1 MGQRTAF
8 LIKRTY
14 WDGKVNV
21 RLVHHQWGIGRVM
34 HNNFIKAFMEMVT
47 YRGFQEKTLKDFMTI
62 IDDKYSLYLEKNF
75 RKGSKGIP
83 DVFDKKVIKRYFN
96 KTDNNNG
103 GMIIE
108 IKEKQTDKQ
117 PWGLDIES
125 VKIGFVVGWEECEYD
140 YKNDKWVDE
149 KPFERLYTGEK
160 YVKISCDGEYAYPEF
175 LEMWNG
181 FIKNFDIAEISESKM
196 IDDVDVFQ
204 ITENGIQDDNNNDLV
219 A

>member
-14 WDGKVNV
+14 WNGKVNV

-34 HNNFIKAFMEMVT
+34 HNHFIRDFMEMIT
-47 YRGFQEKTLKDFMTI
+47 DRSFQGKNLKDFMKI
-62 IDDKYSLYLEKNF
+62 IDDEHSLYCERNF
-75 RKGSKGIP
+75 RKGSMSIP

-103 GMIIE
+103 GMIID
-108 IKEKQTDKQ
+108 IVEKPSGREPFYTE
-117 PWGLDIES
+117 IES
-125 VKIGFVVGWEECEYD
+125 IKIGFVVGYEECEYD
-140 YKNDKWVDE
+140 YKTERWLGE
-149 KPFERLYTGEK
+149 EPFEKLYTGEE

-175 LEMWNG
+175 IQMWNG
-181 FIKNFDIAEISESKM
+181 FIKQYEIQEVTDTQAVK
-196 IDDVDVFQ
+196 Q
-204 ITENGIQDDNNNDLV
+204 V

>member
-14 WDGKVNV
+14 WNGKVNV

-34 HNNFIKAFMEMVT
+34 HNHFIRDFMEMIT
-47 YRGFQEKTLKDFMTI
+47 DRSFQDKNLKDFMKI
-62 IDDKYSLYLEKNF
+62 IDDEHSLYCERNF
-75 RKGSKGIP
+75 RKGSMSIP

-103 GMIIE
+103 GMIID
-108 IKEKQTDKQ
+108 IVEKPSDREPFYTEV
-117 PWGLDIES
+117 ES
-125 VKIGFVVGWEECEYD
+125 IRIGFVVGYEECEYD
-140 YKNDKWVDE
+140 YKTEKWLGE
-149 KPFERLYTGEK
+149 EPFEKLYTGEE

-175 LEMWNG
+175 LQMWNG
-181 FIKNFDIAEISESKM
+181 FIKQYEIQEVTDTQAVK
-196 IDDVDVFQ
+196 Q
-204 ITENGIQDDNNNDLV
+204 V

>member
-8 LIKRTY
+8 LIKRTF
-14 WDGKVNV
+14 WDGSINV

-34 HNNFIKAFMEMVT
+34 HNNFMRAFMEMVT
-47 YRGFQEKTLKDFMTI
+47 YRGFEEKTLKDFMTI

-108 IKEKQTDKQ
+108 IKEKPSDKK

-140 YKNDKWVDE
+140 YKTEKYISD
-149 KPFERLYTGEK
+149 KPFEKLYTGEE
-160 YVKISCDGEYAYPEF
+160 YVKISCDGEYANPEF
-175 LEMWNG
+175 LEMWQG
-181 FIKNFDIAEISESKM
+181 FIKNFEIEEVSDSKLL
-196 IDDVDVFQ
+196 DNLDADVLK
-204 ITENGIQDDNNNDLV
+204 IQGDLNDDLV

>member
-14 WDGKVNV
+14 WNGKVNV

-34 HNNFIKAFMEMVT
+34 HHNFIKAFLEMIT
-47 YRGFQEKTLKDFMTI
+47 DRNYSKTLKDFMTI

-75 RKGSKGIP
+75 LKNSKYIP
-83 DVFDKKVIKRYFN
+83 NVFDKKIIKRYFN

-103 GMIIE
+103 GMIID
-108 IKEKQTDKQ
+108 IKEKQSDKE
-117 PWGLDIES
+117 PYRADIED

-140 YKNDKWVDE
+140 YNTDKWVGDE
-149 KPFERLYTGEK
+149 PFSKLYTGEE

-175 LEMWNG
+175 ISMWNG
-181 FIKNFDIAEISESKM
+181 FIQNFEITEISDSHTK
-196 IDDVDVFQ
+196 
-204 ITENGIQDDNNNDLV
+204 NDLV

>member
-14 WDGKVNV
+14 WNGKVNV

-34 HNNFIKAFMEMVT
+34 HNHFIKSFMEIIT
-47 YRGFQEKTLKDFMTI
+47 NRAFEKTLKDFMTI
-62 IDDKYSLYLEKNF
+62 IDDKYSLYFERNF
-75 RKGSKGIP
+75 RKGSLAIP

-108 IKEKQTDKQ
+108 IKEKPSDKE
-117 PWGLDIES
+117 PLFTNIES
-125 VKIGFVVGWEECEYD
+125 IRISFVVGWEECDYD
-140 YKNDKWVDE
+140 YKTDKWIGDE
-149 KPFERLYTGEK
+149 PFSKLYTGEE

-175 LEMWNG
+175 LQMWNG
-181 FIKNFDIAEISESKM
+181 FIKQYEIEELTDTQEVK
-196 IDDVDVFQ
+196 
-204 ITENGIQDDNNNDLV
+204 E
-219 A
+219 AA

>member
-14 WDGKVNV
+14 WDGSVNI

-34 HNNFIKAFMEMVT
+34 HNHFIRDFMAMVT
-47 YRGFQEKTLKDFMTI
+47 YRSFEEKTLKDFMKI

-75 RKGSKGIP
+75 RKGSTGIP

-103 GMIIE
+103 GMIID
-108 IKEKQTDKQ
+108 IKEKPSDKK
-117 PWGLDIES
+117 PYSLDIEDL
-125 VKIGFVVGWEECEYD
+125 KISFIVGDEECDYD
-140 YKNDKWVDE
+140 YKADKYIGD
-149 KPFERLYTGEK
+149 KPFEKLYTGEE

-181 FIKNFDIAEISESKM
+181 FIKQYEIEELTDTKLLDNLDEDI
-196 IDDVDVFQ
+196 DVFK
-204 ITENGIQDDNNNDLV
+204 IQGNSNDDLV